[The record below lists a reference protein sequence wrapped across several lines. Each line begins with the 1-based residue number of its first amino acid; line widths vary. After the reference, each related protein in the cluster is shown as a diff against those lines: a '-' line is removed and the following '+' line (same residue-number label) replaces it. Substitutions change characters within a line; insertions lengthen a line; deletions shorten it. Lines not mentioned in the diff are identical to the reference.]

1 MLTVNV
7 TETFLSVQG
16 ESSHVGRPCFFI
28 RLSGCNLRCSYCDT
42 TYAYEEGDDVTV
54 EDLVSQANDS
64 GCTLIEVTGG
74 EPLMQDGFIELVS
87 GLLALEGREVLV
99 ETNGSRDISIIP
111 DGVVAIIDVK
121 CPGSG
126 ESESFDM
133 ENLQRIRCC
142 DEMKFVLSDRA
153 DYDWSKE
160 FILENR
166 LNERC
171 KCIHMGV
178 AHGAVELVELAKWV
192 VGDKLDVRV
201 QVQLH
206 KMLGLK

>member
-1 MLTVNV
+1 VLTVNV

-42 TYAYEEGDDVTV
+42 TYAYEDGNEISV
-54 EDLVSQANDS
+54 EDLVSRANDS

-74 EPLMQDGFIELVS
+74 EPLMQDGFIELAS